1 MERRHIAIHRMQT
14 TAPRRRSAKRE
25 TITLPPL
32 GPPPFGT
39 ANACPYNTKENTIML
54 MYKKAASLAALGV
67 LCAAQPVVAQEP
79 NASQSLGIPANEVKY
94 KDLGGPQLGTVW
106 GDSAT
111 GAHGSFLRLHRGF

>member
-25 TITLPPL
+25 TNHAPTAWTSA
-32 GPPPFGT
+32 FRKT
-39 ANACPYNTKENTIML
+39 ANACPYNTKENTMML

-67 LCAAQPVVAQEP
+67 LCAAQPLMAQEP
-79 NASQSLGIPANEVKY
+79 NASRSLGIPAKEVKY

-106 GDSAT
+106 GDSAM
-111 GAHGSFLRLHRGF
+111 